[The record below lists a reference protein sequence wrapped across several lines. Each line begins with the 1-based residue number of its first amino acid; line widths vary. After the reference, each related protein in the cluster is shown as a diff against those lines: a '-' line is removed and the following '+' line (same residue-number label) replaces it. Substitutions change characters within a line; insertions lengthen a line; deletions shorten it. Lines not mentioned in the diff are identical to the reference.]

1 MCKSSFI
8 YYIVLLLLLLFYTI
22 LSSAQKFEKPI
33 ILKLGLNGK
42 IFAGLPKTVRW
53 NKILLNL

>member
-8 YYIVLLLLLLFYTI
+8 YYILLLLLLLFYTI

-33 ILKLGLNGK
+33 ILMLRAKWQD
-42 IFAGLPKTVRW
+42 FCSSAQDS
-53 NKILLNL
+53 LLK